1 MTRERKEVLYTS
13 GQFARSIH
21 QHGLP
26 VKYEA
31 AGSGR
36 AVRIRKVSE
45 IAKLGRKLLGFA
57 AAFGNGF
64 VLID

>member
-13 GQFARSIH
+13 EQFARSIH
-21 QHGLP
+21 RHGLP
-26 VKYEA
+26 VTYEA

-36 AVRIRKVSE
+36 AVRIRKVTE
-45 IAKLGRKLLGFA
+45 IAELGRKLLGFTN
-57 AAFGNGF
+57 AFGNGF